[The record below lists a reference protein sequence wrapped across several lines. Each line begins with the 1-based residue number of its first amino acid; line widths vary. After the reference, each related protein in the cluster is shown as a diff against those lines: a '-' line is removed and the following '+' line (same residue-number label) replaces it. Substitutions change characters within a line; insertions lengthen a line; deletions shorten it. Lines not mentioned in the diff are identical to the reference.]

1 MVSVP
6 FGGFQIARAGSFA
19 MRQLAFAVFVLC
31 FASMAH
37 AETGYDLWLRY
48 TPVEARYQDQYKI
61 SRLDAP
67 ATSPTLKAAVA
78 ELNRGL
84 AGMLGSV
91 PEKRAEAGDALFV
104 GTPSS
109 SLAIAGMKL
118 PLAPLGIEG
127 YLIRNVTQGGH
138 KAVVIAANTDIGVLY
153 GAFAYLRMM
162 QQRLPITDTVSVPKT
177 QLRLLNHWDNLDGS
191 IERGYAGRSLFNWHV
206 LPQYVDPRLID
217 YARANAS
224 IGINGMTPNNVN
236 ARADSLSP
244 EYIEKTKALAD
255 VLRPYGIKV
264 YLSVRWSAP
273 VEISHLKTADPLDPA
288 VKDWWKNK
296 TDEIYRAI
304 PDFGGFLVKAN
315 SEGEPGPQD
324 YHRTHADGANMIA
337 DVLKPHGGVVMWR
350 AFVYAND
357 PKIDRA
363 NTAYNEFVPLDGQF
377 RDNVVLQ
384 VKNGP
389 LDFQPREPFSPLFAA
404 MPKTSL
410 MMEFQITKEYLGQQT
425 HLAYLGPLYEE
436 ALQSD
441 TYEHGKG
448 STVAKIID
456 GSLDHHAI
464 SGIAGVANIGNDTDW
479 SGSTFNQA
487 NWYVF
492 GRMAWDPEISARA
505 VAQEWTKL
513 TFTADPAFVTPVA
526 DMMVASRGA
535 VVDYMT
541 PLGLE
546 LIMAHSHHM
555 GPGPWDVIGPREDW
569 KAPYYHRADAV
580 GLGFDRTTSGSDNAG
595 QYKGPAREAF
605 EDIAKTPE
613 DYLLYFHHVPWDYKT
628 RSGRTLW
635 NELIARYQ
643 RGVDKVAAMQAAWGA
658 QKSRVDA
665 ERFDKTAAFL
675 AIQHREAI
683 WWRDACLAYFA
694 QFSKRPFPAGYAP
707 KYPLAAYEAMPM
719 FASPKP

>member
-1 MVSVP
+1 
-6 FGGFQIARAGSFA
+6 
-19 MRQLAFAVFVLC
+19 
-31 FASMAH
+31 
-37 AETGYDLWLRY
+37 
-48 TPVEARYQDQYKI
+48 
-61 SRLDAP
+61 
-67 ATSPTLKAAVA
+67 
-78 ELNRGL
+78 
-84 AGMLGSV
+84 
-91 PEKRAEAGDALFV
+91 
-104 GTPSS
+104 
-109 SLAIAGMKL
+109 
-118 PLAPLGIEG
+118 
-127 YLIRNVTQGGH
+127 
-138 KAVVIAANTDIGVLY
+138 
-153 GAFAYLRMM
+153 
-162 QQRLPITDTVSVPKT
+162 
-177 QLRLLNHWDNLDGS
+177 
-191 IERGYAGRSLFNWHV
+191 
-206 LPQYVDPRLID
+206 
-217 YARANAS
+217 
-224 IGINGMTPNNVN
+224 
-236 ARADSLSP
+236 
-244 EYIEKTKALAD
+244 
-255 VLRPYGIKV
+255 
-264 YLSVRWSAP
+264 
-273 VEISHLKTADPLDPA
+273 

-296 TDEIYRAI
+296 ADEIYRAI

-389 LDFQPREPFSPLFAA
+389 LDFQPREPFSPLLAA

-425 HLAYLGPLYEE
+425 HLAYLGSLYEE
-436 ALQSD
+436 ALKSD
-441 TYEHGKG
+441 TYAHGRG

-479 SGSTFNQA
+479 SGSIFNQA

-505 VAQEWTKL
+505 VAQEWTRQ
-513 TFTADPAFVTPVA
+513 TFTADPAFVTPVV
-526 DMMVASRGA
+526 DMMMGSRDA

-546 LIMAHSHHM
+546 LIMAHSNHM

-569 KAPYYHRADAV
+569 KAPYYHRADAA
-580 GLGFDRTTSGSDNAG
+580 GLGFDRTTTGSDNAG
-595 QYKGPAREAF
+595 QYKGTAKDTF

-643 RGVDKVAAMQAAWGA
+643 RGVDKVAAMQATWAA
-658 QKSRVDA
+658 QESHVDA
-665 ERFDKTAAFL
+665 DRFDKTAAFL

-683 WWRDACLAYFA
+683 WWRDACLSYFA

-707 KYPLAAYEAMPM
+707 KYPLATYEAMPM
-719 FASPKP
+719 FASPPP

>member
-1 MVSVP
+1 
-6 FGGFQIARAGSFA
+6 
-19 MRQLAFAVFVLC
+19 MRLLCCAVFVLC
-31 FASMAH
+31 FATIAH
-37 AETGYDLWLRY
+37 AESGYDLWLRY
-48 TPVEARYQDQYKI
+48 TPVEAQYKDQYRVT
-61 SRLDAP
+61 RLDAP
-67 ATSPTLKAAVA
+67 APSPTLRAAVA

-84 AGMLGSV
+84 TGMLGV
-91 PEKRAEAGDALFV
+91 MPDNRAETDGALFA
-104 GTPSS
+104 GTPASS
-109 SLAIAGMKL
+109 PAIAAMKL
-118 PLAPLGIEG
+118 PLASLGTEG
-127 YLIRNVTQGGH
+127 YLIRNVTRESR
-138 KAVVIAANTDIGVLY
+138 KAVVIAANSDIGVLY
-153 GAFAYLRMM
+153 GVFAYLRMI
-162 QQRLPITDTVSVPKT
+162 QSRQPITDIMSAPKT
-177 QLRLLNHWDNLDGS
+177 QLRILNHWDNLDGTV
-191 IERGYAGRSLFNWHV
+191 ERGYAGQSIWNWHT
-206 LPQYVDPRLID
+206 LPGYIDPRYID

-224 IGINGMTPNNVN
+224 IGINGAVLNNVN
-236 ARADSLSP
+236 AKAASLSP
-244 EYIEKTKALAD
+244 EYIEKTAAIAD
-255 VLRPYGIKV
+255 VLRPYGIRV

-288 VKDWWKNK
+288 VKDWWKAK
-296 TDEIYRAI
+296 ADEIYRAI

-337 DVLKPHGGVVMWR
+337 DVLKPHHGVVMWR

-389 LDFQPREPFSPLFAA
+389 LDFQPREPFSPLFGA

-464 SGIAGVANIGNDTDW
+464 SGIAGVANVGNDADW
-479 SGSTFNQA
+479 SGSIFNQA

-505 VAQEWTKL
+505 VAQEWTQQ
-513 TFTADPAFVTPVA
+513 TFTADPAFVMRVV
-526 DMMVASRGA
+526 DMMMGSRDA

-580 GLGFDRTTSGSDNAG
+580 GIGFDRTTTGSNNAG
-595 QYKGPAREAF
+595 QYKSPAKEAF

-643 RGVDKVAAMQAAWGA
+643 RGVDKVAAMQATWAA

-665 ERFDKTAAFL
+665 QRFDKTAAFL

-707 KYPLAAYEAMPM
+707 KYPLATYEAMPM
-719 FASPKP
+719 FASPAP

>member
-1 MVSVP
+1 
-6 FGGFQIARAGSFA
+6 
-19 MRQLAFAVFVLC
+19 MRLLCCAVFLMC
-31 FASMAH
+31 FATMAH

-48 TPVEARYQDQYKI
+48 APVEAQYKNQYRVT
-61 SRLDAP
+61 RLDAP
-67 ATSPTLKAAVA
+67 GPSPTLRAAVA
-78 ELNRGL
+78 ELKRGL

-91 PEKRAEAGDALFV
+91 PKNTADTHGTLFV
-104 GTPSS
+104 GTPASS
-109 SLAIAGMKL
+109 PAIAAMKL
-118 PLAPLGIEG
+118 PLSPLGAEG
-127 YLIRNVTQGGH
+127 YLVRNITRNGR
-138 KAVVIAANTDIGVLY
+138 KAVVIAANSDTGVLY
-153 GAFAYLRMM
+153 GVFAYLRMI
-162 QQRLPITDTVSVPKT
+162 QSRLPIADTLSAPKT
-177 QLRLLNHWDNLDGS
+177 QLRILNHWDNLDGTV
-191 IERGYAGRSLFNWHV
+191 ERGYAGASIWNWRT
-206 LPQYVDPRLID
+206 LPGYIDPRYID

-224 IGINGMTPNNVN
+224 IGINGTVLNNVN
-236 ARADSLSP
+236 AKAASLSP
-244 EYIEKTKALAD
+244 EYIEKTAAIAD
-255 VLRPYGIKV
+255 ALRPYGIRV

-273 VEISHLKTADPLDPA
+273 IEISHLKTADPLDPA

-296 TDEIYRAI
+296 ADEIYRAI

-324 YHRTHADGANMIA
+324 YHRNHADGANMIA
-337 DVLKPHGGVVMWR
+337 DVLKPHRGVVMWR

-357 PKIDRA
+357 PKVDRA
-363 NTAYNEFVPLDGQF
+363 STAYNEFVPLDGQF

-389 LDFQPREPFSPLFAA
+389 LDFQPREPFSPLFGA

-441 TYEHGKG
+441 THEHGKG
-448 STVAKIID
+448 STVARIID
-456 GSLDHHAI
+456 GSLDHHTI
-464 SGIAGVANIGNDTDW
+464 SGIAGVANIGNDADW
-479 SGSTFNQA
+479 SGSIFNQA

-505 VAQEWTKL
+505 VAQEWTRQ
-513 TFTADPAFVTPVA
+513 TFTPDPAFVTPVV
-526 DMMVASRGA
+526 DMMMGSRDA

-569 KAPYYHRADAV
+569 KAPYYHRADAA
-580 GLGFDRTTSGSDNAG
+580 GLGFDRTTTGSNNAG
-595 QYKGPAREAF
+595 QYKGPAKEAF
-605 EDIAKTPE
+605 ENIAKTPE

-628 RSGRTLW
+628 GSGRTLW

-643 RGVDKVAAMQAAWGA
+643 RGVDKVAAMQATWAA
-658 QKSRVDA
+658 QKSHVDA
-665 ERFDKTAAFL
+665 QRFDQTAAFL
-675 AIQHREAI
+675 AIQQREAI
-683 WWRDACLAYFA
+683 WWRDTCLAYFA

-707 KYPLAAYEAMPM
+707 KYPLATYEAMPM
-719 FASPKP
+719 FASPTP

>member
-1 MVSVP
+1 
-6 FGGFQIARAGSFA
+6 
-19 MRQLAFAVFVLC
+19 MRLLAFAVFVLC
-31 FASMAH
+31 FAGMAH

-48 TPVEARYQDQYKI
+48 APVEAQYKDQYRVT
-61 SRLDAP
+61 RLDAP
-67 ATSPTLKAAVA
+67 APSPTLKVAVA

-84 AGMLGSV
+84 KGMLGAAPP
-91 PEKRAEAGDALFV
+91 PENHAEMDGTLFV

-109 SLAIAGMKL
+109 SPAVAAMNL
-118 PLAPLGIEG
+118 PLAPLGAEG
-127 YLIRNVTQGGH
+127 YLIRNITRDGH
-138 KAVVIAANTDIGVLY
+138 KAVVIAANSDIGVLY
-153 GAFAYLRMM
+153 GTFAYLRMM
-162 QQRLPITDTVSVPKT
+162 QQRLPITDTGSVPKT

-288 VKDWWKNK
+288 VKDWWKQK

-337 DVLKPHGGVVMWR
+337 DVLKPHHGVVMWR
-350 AFVYAND
+350 AFVYASD

-363 NTAYNEFVPLDGQF
+363 NAAYNEFVPLDGQF

-425 HLAYLGPLYEE
+425 HMAYLGPLYEE

-448 STVAKIID
+448 STVARIID

-464 SGIAGVANIGNDTDW
+464 SGIAGVANIGNDADW

-505 VAQEWTKL
+505 VAQEWTKQ
-513 TFTADPAFVTPVA
+513 TFTADPAFVAPVV
-526 DMMVASRGA
+526 DMMMGSRDA

-580 GLGFDRTTSGSDNAG
+580 GLGFDRTTTGSDNAG
-595 QYKGPAREAF
+595 QYKGPAKEAF

-628 RSGRTLW
+628 KSGRTLW

-665 ERFDKTAAFL
+665 QRFDKTAAFL

-707 KYPLAAYEAMPM
+707 KYPLATYEALPM